1 MPAQSETVV
10 QPISLLG
17 IGILRSGTSFYA
29 RSARFRP
36 QDSRVMTAYPGQ
48 RERRFI
54 RSEEFAQ
61 DFVKRICEFDLFLSR
76 AGDRSFLLR
85 PASSPGIVAMAK
97 TKKMATDDADDGYSY
112 GE

>member
-54 RSEEFAQ
+54 RAEEFAQ
-61 DFVKRICEFDLFLSR
+61 DFVKRICEFDLFCR
-76 AGDRSFLLR
+76 VRDRRFLF
-85 PASSPGIVAMAK
+85 ASGFLPRHCGHGE
-97 TKKMATDDADDGYSY
+97 DEEDGH
-112 GE
+112 

>member
-36 QDSRVMTAYPGQ
+36 QDSRVLTVYPGQ

-61 DFVKRICEFDLFLSR
+61 DFVKRICEFDLFCR
-76 AGDRSFLLR
+76 VRDRSFLLR

>member
-1 MPAQSETVV
+1 MPAQSVTVV

-17 IGILRSGTSFYA
+17 IGFLRSGTSFYA

-54 RSEEFAQ
+54 RAEEFAQ
-61 DFVKRICEFDLFLSR
+61 DFVKRICEFDLFCR
-76 AGDRSFLLR
+76 VC
-85 PASSPGIVAMAK
+85 GIVAFFFASGFLPRHCGHGE
-97 TKKMATDDADDGYSY
+97 DEEDGH
-112 GE
+112 